1 MMAPVTPLRCV
12 IDSMVFDAIAQD
24 RALLDEVDRL
34 TRARRLELLA
44 ALETME
50 EIAATPDEE
59 HRRRLRKV
67 RVLVVPPPFSARA
80 DRRLERLRASAGV
93 SEEDARIAVTAA
105 AQGVP
110 LVTEDRDL
118 RLAVAAHL
126 PDTPLWR
133 WLTDLLPRIRELAQ
147 ERPAP
152 PRRWR

>member
-1 MMAPVTPLRCV
+1 VNPLRCV
-12 IDSMVFDAIAQD
+12 IDSMVFDAIAED
-24 RALLDEVDRL
+24 RGLLDDVDRL

-59 HRRRLRKV
+59 HRRRLRRV
-67 RVLVVPPPFSARA
+67 RVLVVPPPEPSARS
-80 DRRLERLRASAGV
+80 DRRLARMRTSTGV

-105 AQGVP
+105 AHGVP

-118 RLAVAAHL
+118 ALAVAAHL
-126 PDTPLWR
+126 PDTPIWR
-133 WLTDLLPRIRELAQ
+133 WTDDLLPRIRELAATL
-147 ERPAP
+147 PAP

>member
-1 MMAPVTPLRCV
+1 MMAPVTALRCV

-67 RVLVVPPPFSARA
+67 RVLVVPPPAGARG
-80 DRRLERLRASAGV
+80 DRRLARMRTSPGV

-105 AQGVP
+105 AHDVP

-118 RLAVAAHL
+118 ERAMAAHL
-126 PDTPLWR
+126 PGTQVWH
-133 WLTDLLPRIRELAQ
+133 WLGDLLPRIQALAQ
-147 ERPAP
+147 QLPAP
-152 PRRWR
+152 PRRRR